1 MILSFAQEK
10 GQDFKSALKASLTNF
25 KISKSARRKLRYN
38 LRMQYNVINLT

>member
-10 GQDFKSALKASLTNF
+10 GQDNKSAFKASHI

-38 LRMQYNVINLT
+38 LRMQ